1 MSGDFSFREQSFQN
15 HQQFLYS
22 LKLQRIQ
29 GIINKVAP
37 MGDAWYMVDFLL
49 FCCSVGMRNGMCGSV
64 LGGEK

>member
-22 LKLQRIQ
+22 LKQQRIQ

-49 FCCSVGMRNGMCGSV
+49 FYCSVGMRNGMCGSV
-64 LGGEK
+64 FGGEK